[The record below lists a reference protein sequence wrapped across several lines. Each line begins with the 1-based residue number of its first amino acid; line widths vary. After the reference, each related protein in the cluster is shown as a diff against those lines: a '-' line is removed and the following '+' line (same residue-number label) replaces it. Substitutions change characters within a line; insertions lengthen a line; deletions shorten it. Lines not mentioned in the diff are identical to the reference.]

1 MVKGLISAENFWKII
16 ISSLK
21 KWRWKNFHFEKKTF
35 LSAKSYM
42 LWILNP
48 RAVWIYRFPHDPHN
62 SSPNMTRNVQLIEHL
77 ALFWKCQNPG
87 VVIDSCCFY
96 DKKAAIKEIP
106 IYYDKGMSG
115 ISIVASVTQIL
126 RGLML
131 LSNKAKLLIIDAHNM
146 HTFLFI
152 CGSVMITPGVLWTM
166 SISRANEIT

>member
-1 MVKGLISAENFWKII
+1 MRRLTKSAIISLFQIELLFFWLESSPMVKSLISAENFWKII

-21 KWRWKNFHFEKKTF
+21 KWRWKIFHFKKKTF
-35 LSAKSYM
+35 LSAKNYM
-42 LWILNP
+42 WWILSP

-77 ALFWKCQNPG
+77 TLFWKCQNPG

-115 ISIVASVTQIL
+115 ISILANVTQAFRSVT
-126 RGLML
+126 
-131 LSNKAKLLIIDAHNM
+131 LSDKG
-146 HTFLFI
+146 TFTVTWQ
-152 CGSVMITPGVLWTM
+152 G
-166 SISRANEIT
+166 